1 MEKLKTMEYYILQ
14 THKIIKENYENKEL
28 TNELTTLFLKKDY
41 KSIKIIASG
50 SSGNAV
56 LCAKYLMEEILAI
69 PVDVISPFTFAHYP
83 LILEND
89 FIFAISQSGYSC
101 NVLEALTI
109 LKKYNRDAIALTGDM
124 NSDIKDYADF
134 LIEYGVG
141 EEVEG
146 YVTKGVT
153 TLVLFLLLFAL
164 DVKKRRGDLVD
175 LKKYDLYFQEYE
187 SMQKINFKR
196 EVDFIEKFKKNFLS
210 MDHCYVVGCG
220 IGEGIAKEAA
230 LKIGETVKIV
240 TCSYELEEY
249 IHGPNLQLSPCYNVF
264 IIDSQ
269 DDTSNRS
276 YQIYLASR
284 QVSDRVYYITNK
296 EMNDDHVLTL
306 LNPEPNFLA
315 LSYLQFFQL
324 LSYRISKELC
334 TIPKHPLMKDFN
346 KIVSSKTINY
356 DD

>member
-14 THKIIKENYENKEL
+14 TQKIIEENYKNNEL
-28 TNELTTLFLKKDY
+28 TNELSTLFLKKDY

-50 SSGNAV
+50 SSGNAAW
-56 LCAKYLMEEILAI
+56 CAKYLIEKILHIRVEII
-69 PVDVISPFTFAHYP
+69 PPFTFSHYP
-83 LILEND
+83 LILEDD

-101 NVLEALTI
+101 NVLEALTV
-109 LKKYNRDAIALTGDM
+109 LKKNNRDTIALTGNL
-124 NSDIKDYADF
+124 NSDIKGYADF

-164 DVKKRRGDLVD
+164 DIKKKKGYLAD
-175 LKKYDLYFQEYE
+175 LKKYDVYFQEYE
-187 SMQKINFKR
+187 SMQKVNFKY
-196 EVDFIEKFKKNFLS
+196 EEDFIEKFKKNFLS
-210 MDHCYVVGCG
+210 MDHCYIVGCG
-220 IGEGIAKEAA
+220 HGEGIAKEAA
-230 LKIGETVKIV
+230 LKIGETIKIV

-269 DDTSNRS
+269 DDTSERS

-284 QVSDRVYYITNK
+284 QVSDRIYYITNK

-306 LNPEPNFLA
+306 LNPEPDFLA

-324 LSYRISKELC
+324 LSYRISKELR
-334 TIPKHPLMKDFN
+334 TIPKHPLMKEFN